1 MRQLAKE
8 LANNPHAPIGWGIL
22 GIVLIIGAYAIW
34 AAIKGKATHYLIA
47 QIVLSS
53 VSLIFMV
60 FAIFMTAKHHS
71 IVEESLK
78 HYTITK
84 QGNKLHFESHS
95 DYLKSADIPI
105 TRTGDDY
112 YLVQYED
119 VEAVVWKKDLAHNEV
134 SK

>member
-1 MRQLAKE
+1 MKQLAKE
-8 LANNPHAPIGWGIL
+8 LATNPDAPIAWGVL
-22 GIVLIIGAYAIW
+22 GIVIVIGVYAIW

-47 QIVLSS
+47 QIVLSF

-60 FAIFMTAKHHS
+60 YAIFMTAKQHS
-71 IVEESLK
+71 IVAEPLK
-78 HYTITK
+78 HYAITK
-84 QGNKLHFESHS
+84 NGNKLHFESYS
-95 DYLKSADIPI
+95 AYLKTADIPI

-119 VEAVVWKKDLAHNEV
+119 VEAVVWKKDLVHNEV

>member
-1 MRQLAKE
+1 MKQLAKE
-8 LANNPHAPIGWGIL
+8 LANNPHAPIAWGIL
-22 GIVLIIGAYAIW
+22 GIVIVIGAYAIW

-60 FAIFMTAKHHS
+60 FAIFMTA
-71 IVEESLK
+71 
-78 HYTITK
+78 
-84 QGNKLHFESHS
+84 FESHS
-95 DYLKSADIPI
+95 AYLKTADIPI

-119 VEAVVWKKDLAHNEV
+119 VEAVIWKKDLAHSEV
-134 SK
+134 AK